1 LPGVLIWMG
10 SVKLRSGRDPA
21 PQMDP
26 SRPLPLPLSRTHGLR
41 AGLPDPDPESAA
53 VSARLVQRIEAA
65 ISAAGGWL
73 PFDRYMQIALY
84 EPGLGYYDG
93 SRVKFGAPGDYVTA
107 PEISPLFARALAA
120 QLAQVFEQASV
131 PPRVLEFGAG
141 SGALADVLIAELAR
155 LGRAVERYSI
165 VEVSADLRARQ
176 RARLGAAGRAAGS
189 SDDRT
194 ADGGADS
201 AADSAVDRTVEWLAV
216 PPSGFRGAIVANEV
230 LDVMPVKLFVKRDGA
245 VLERGVVAAAGGGL
259 AFDERPASASLARE
273 VACIEGQTVTLPD
286 GYGSEVGLAAQA
298 WTASL
303 AGWLEHGVA
312 LLVDYGFPRPEYY
325 HAQRIMGTLM
335 CHYRHRAHADPLWLP
350 GLNDVTA
357 HVDFSAVAAA
367 GSQAGLDVLGYTSQ
381 SRFLLNCGVL
391 DLLAQSPQPQQT
403 AEAQRL
409 LSEAEMGELIKVI
422 AFGRGVGIPLLGFEH
437 GDRTHRL

>member
-1 LPGVLIWMG
+1 
-10 SVKLRSGRDPA
+10 
-21 PQMDP
+21 MDP
-26 SRPLPLPLSRTHGLR
+26 SRPLPFPQSRSSGPH
-41 AGLPDPDPESAA
+41 AGLPEPDAESAA
-53 VSARLVQRIEAA
+53 SSARLVRRIEAA
-65 ISAAGGWL
+65 IVAAGGWL
-73 PFDRYMQIALY
+73 PFDRYMQMALY

-120 QLAQVFEQASV
+120 QVAQAFTQAPV

-141 SGALADVLIAELAR
+141 SGALADGLIAELAR
-155 LGRAVERYSI
+155 LGCAVERYSI

-176 RARLGAAGRAAGS
+176 RARLGATGS
-189 SDDRT
+189 
-194 ADGGADS
+194 A
-201 AADSAVDRTVEWLAV
+201 VEWLTA
-216 PPSGFRGAIVANEV
+216 PPSGFRGVIVANEV
-230 LDVMPVKLFVKRDGA
+230 LDVMPVKLFVKRGCS
-245 VLERGVVAAAGGGL
+245 VLERGVVAAAKGGL
-259 AFDERPASASLARE
+259 AFGERPASAPLARE
-273 VACIEGQTVTLPD
+273 VASIEAQTVTLPD

-303 AGWLEHGVA
+303 AGWLEQGVA

-325 HAQRIMGTLM
+325 HPQRIMGTVM
-335 CHYRHRAHADPLWLP
+335 CHYRHRAHAEPLWLP
-350 GLNDVTA
+350 GLNDITA
-357 HVDFSAVAAA
+357 HVDFSAIAAA

-381 SRFLLNCGVL
+381 SRFLLNCGLL
-391 DLLAQSPQPQQT
+391 DLLGPDPRPQQA

-422 AFGRGVGIPLLGFEH
+422 AFGRGVGMPLLGFSH

>member
-1 LPGVLIWMG
+1 MG
-10 SVKLRSGRDPA
+10 SVKLRSGNDPR

-26 SRPLPLPLSRTHGLR
+26 SRPPPLPLSRTHGLR

-65 ISAAGGWL
+65 IGAAGGWL

-107 PEISPLFARALAA
+107 PEISPLFARALAV
-120 QLAQVFEQASV
+120 QLAQAFEQASV
-131 PPRVLEFGAG
+131 APRVLEFGAG

-176 RARLGAAGRAAGS
+176 RTRLGAAGGAGAGG
-189 SDDRT
+189 SDEC
-194 ADGGADS
+194 
-201 AADSAVDRTVEWLAV
+201 AVDRAVDCTVEWLAA
-216 PPSGFRGAIVANEV
+216 PPSGFRGVIVANEV
-230 LDVMPVKLFVKRDGA
+230 LDVMPVKLFVKRGGA
-245 VLERGVVAAAGGGL
+245 ILERGVVAAAGGGL
-259 AFDERPASASLARE
+259 AFGERPASAPLARE
-273 VACIEGQTVTLPD
+273 VACIEAQTVTLPD
-286 GYGSEVGLAAQA
+286 GYGSEAGLAAQA

-325 HAQRIMGTLM
+325 HPQRAMGTLM

-357 HVDFSAVAAA
+357 HVDFSAIAAA

-391 DLLAQSPQPQQT
+391 DLLARSPQPQQA

-422 AFGRGVGIPLLGFEH
+422 AFGRGVAMPLLGFEH